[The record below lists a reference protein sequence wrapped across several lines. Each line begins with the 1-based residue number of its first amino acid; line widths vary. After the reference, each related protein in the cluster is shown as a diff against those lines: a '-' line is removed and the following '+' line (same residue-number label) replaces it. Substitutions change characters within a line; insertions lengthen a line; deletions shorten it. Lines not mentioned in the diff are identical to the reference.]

1 MSQSQSHKILLAANV
16 TIHANVI
23 YHNTAASVIYQ
34 RHFVAPLPPPSI
46 RSSPPWTLDGLKSP
60 SDPLRGG
67 GLDLGPV
74 GSSLAQSADC
84 ECGLEAHAA
93 ERGAAADAAAAASTP
108 ATSAAGS
115 KSSSSPSS
123 MALSSASAS
132 VSASA
137 SHSALR
143 RRKPGTS
150 KGGAPRPLAEIAT
163 WFQPPSSL
171 RCSAVSRCSARAWL
185 GLGRRG

>member
-1 MSQSQSHKILLAANV
+1 MVGAVYARRRASGYSVYSSRVLRCHKKSQIHSTISIEHPSAAWSF
-16 TIHANVI
+16 
-23 YHNTAASVIYQ
+23 Y
-34 RHFVAPLPPPSI
+34 
-46 RSSPPWTLDGLKSP
+46 
-60 SDPLRGG
+60 
-67 GLDLGPV
+67 
-74 GSSLAQSADC
+74 
-84 ECGLEAHAA
+84 AA

-143 RRKPGTS
+143 RRKPGTRE
-150 KGGAPRPLAEIAT
+150 GGAPRPLAEIAT

-171 RCSAVSRCSARAWL
+171 RCSAVSRCSARACL